1 MPLSVDNQP
10 RIALV
15 TGGAKR
21 VGRAIVERLVAAG
34 YAVGFTYNGSAAEA
48 EEITQRHPNTFAT
61 RADFSDPN
69 ASIAVAQWTKSTFS
83 RLDVLVNCA
92 SMYVPDD
99 GPIGGSP
106 ALQQKLFNI
115 NAVAPATL
123 MAELGDALKA
133 SNGAI
138 VNFVD
143 LLAERPMP
151 GYSAYCASKAALQ
164 SLTLSYARKL
174 APHVRVNGIAPG
186 VIAWPDDMPVG
197 AREQYLKRVP
207 LQRSGTPQEAAD
219 LVFYLAT
226 AAPYI
231 TGQIIRLDGGRSIA

>member
-1 MPLSVDNQP
+1 MPASSEKQP
-10 RIALV
+10 RVALV

-21 VGRAIVERLVAAG
+21 VGRAIVERLIAAG
-34 YAVGFTYNGSAAEA
+34 YAVGFTYNGSQAEA
-48 EEITQRHPNTFAT
+48 DELTRRHANAFAM
-61 RADFSDPN
+61 RADFADPN
-69 ASIAVAQWTKSTFS
+69 AAGGVAVWTKSTFP
-83 RLDVLVNCA
+83 RLDLLVNCA

-99 GPIGGSP
+99 GPVGASP
-106 ALQQKLFNI
+106 SLQQKLLNV
-115 NAVAPATL
+115 NTVSPATL
-123 MAELGDALKA
+123 MAELGEVLKA
-133 SNGAI
+133 SGGAVI
-138 VNFVD
+138 NFVD

-186 VIAWPDDMPVG
+186 VIAWPNDMPQE

-207 LQRSGTPQEAAD
+207 LQRSGTPEEAAD
-219 LVFYLAT
+219 LVYYLAT

-231 TGQIIRLDGGRSIA
+231 TGQIIRLDGGRSII